1 VNQRQGWKIKK
12 DDKKISFSDAQYCE
26 GDRDD
31 LWD

>member
-1 VNQRQGWKIKK
+1 MTRMENKK
-12 DDKKISFSDAQYCE
+12 RFDKKISFSDAQYCE